1 MLQFFGY
8 ISAILSIIMIF
19 PYIIDIFKKT
29 TKPER
34 ASWLIWTVL
43 GFIAFFSQLAKGAT
57 DSLWLTAGQTIA
69 VLIVFIL
76 AIKYG
81 VGGLTK
87 RDIKALI
94 VAGIGLLL
102 WFLTNEALYALL
114 IVIAIDS
121 IGVFLTTIKANKDPK
136 SETMSTW
143 ILSGTSGIFGALAVG
158 SFDPVLLLY
167 PTYIIVA
174 NYVVVGAIIL
184 GKNQKKQFP
193 K

>member
-1 MLQFFGY
+1 MLQLFGY
-8 ISAILSIIMIF
+8 ISAILSIIMII
-19 PYIIDIFKKT
+19 PYVVDILKKT

-76 AIKYG
+76 AIKRG

-87 RDIKALI
+87 HDIKALI

-114 IVIAIDS
+114 IVIAIDF
-121 IGVFLTTIKANKDPK
+121 IGVFLTTIKAYKDPK

-143 ILSGTSGIFGALAVG
+143 LLSGTSGIFGALAVG
-158 SFDPVLLLY
+158 SFSFVLLLY
-167 PTYIIVA
+167 PIYIIIA
-174 NYVVVGAIIL
+174 NYVVVIAIIL
-184 GKNQKKQFP
+184 GKKSNKQFS